1 MVTVFCTPWQV
12 TLTDATF
19 GCGGL
24 RRSAAA
30 AALLLLLLP

>member
-1 MVTVFCTPWQV
+1 MVTVLITPSQV
-12 TLTDATF
+12 TFTDATF